1 MKLNG
6 MVITELHSSLGR
18 RSSYLGRLRDSKVTS
33 AELLSA
39 GKYHE
44 GMERGK
50 VFEKKYKI
58 RSKGFDI
65 VIEALK
71 QDIMAAAQRIK
82 RFTERTKR
90 YRENRRWVWRQRH
103 ST

>member
-1 MKLNG
+1 
-6 MVITELHSSLGR
+6 MVINELHSSPGG
-18 RSSYLGRLRDSKVTS
+18 RSSCLGRLRDSKVTP

-50 VFEKKYKI
+50 GFEKKYKI
-58 RSKGFDI
+58 ISKGFDI

-71 QDIMAAAQRIK
+71 KDSKAAA
-82 RFTERTKR
+82 
-90 YRENRRWVWRQRH
+90 
-103 ST
+103 